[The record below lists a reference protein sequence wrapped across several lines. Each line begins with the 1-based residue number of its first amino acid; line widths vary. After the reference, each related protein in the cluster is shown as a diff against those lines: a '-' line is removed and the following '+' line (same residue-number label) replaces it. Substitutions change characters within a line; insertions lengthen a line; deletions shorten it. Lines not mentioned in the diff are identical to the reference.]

1 MTQQEK
7 ILKLED
13 LKKQIEDMER
23 EVRYLVEEIDKSKL
37 YFDTWVRLFPKNDY
51 EWIISRD
58 EAPVLRSFVDDWIER
73 YQTIGLDSILDM
85 IEDMEVDDPDSEDVF
100 NLKQELMTL
109 NFGSMVYDW

>member
-37 YFDTWVRLFPKNDY
+37 DFDTWVRLFPKNDY

-73 YQTIGLDSILDM
+73 YQTIGLDSILDI
-85 IEDMEVDDPDSEDVF
+85 IEDMEVDDPDSEDLF

-109 NFGSMVYDW
+109 NFGSMVCDW